1 MLSQNE
7 AAIGAA
13 YESVGGNGRTERMV
27 CELCASLDR
36 ARAGE
41 GSPAH
46 PNGSQEVS
54 GSVCE
59 ICGKPASAP
68 GVLTK
73 LTQLARFGLAGPP
86 LLELSRRR
94 P

>member
-1 MLSQNE
+1 M
-7 AAIGAA
+7 I
-13 YESVGGNGRTERMV
+13 
-27 CELCASLDR
+27 CELCASLEP
-36 ARAGE
+36 ARGVDEAQPR
-41 GSPAH
+41 S
-46 PNGSQEVS
+46 NGSHDNG

-59 ICGKPASAP
+59 ICGKPASP
-68 GVLTK
+68 RGLLTK